1 MKTTMKKTIALIL
14 AALFV
19 LSFAAC
25 GAKDEETPTVK
36 TAVRLATLKGP
47 TGIGTVKLWQEN
59 EAGTAANDYTVTLC
73 AEPTEVMSGM
83 AAGSFDVAA
92 CPLNMASV
100 MYNKLNGNLQILA
113 INTLGTL
120 YMLSAQEVADFSAL
134 KGKTIVTAGQGATPE
149 YVLNYLLEKNGLTDQ
164 VTVEFKS
171 EHAEVATLAAAADA
185 NDQRVFLL
193 PEPNVTS
200 ALLQNKT
207 LKNVLDLS
215 AAFETASG
223 VSLAMGC
230 IVAKKDYVEQNK
242 AAVDAFL
249 TEYKASVEYTVSDLD
264 GTAALCEQYGVIPK
278 AAVAKQAIPRCS
290 ITCKTGAEMQKIALE
305 NLTVLLNADAKSVG
319 GKLPGDDFWYG
330 V

>member
-1 MKTTMKKTIALIL
+1 MKK
-14 AALFV
+14 V
-19 LSFAAC
+19 LSLLLALLLVFSLAAC
-25 GAKDEETPTVK
+25 GAQDTDVPQEK
-36 TAVRLATLKGP
+36 ANIRLATLKGP
-47 TGIGTVKLWQEN
+47 TGIGTVKLMQEN
-59 EAGTAANDYTVTLC
+59 DAGNAANNYTVTLC
-73 AEPTEVMSGM
+73 ADPTEVMSGM
-83 AAGSFDVAA
+83 AAGNFDVAA

-120 YMLSAQEVADFSAL
+120 YMLSTNDLADIGAL
-134 KGKTIVTAGQGATPE
+134 RGKTVVLAGQGATPE
-149 YVLNYLLEKNGLTDQ
+149 YVLNYLLEKNGLKEE

-185 NDQRVFLL
+185 NDARVFLL

-200 ALLQNKT
+200 AMLQNNA

-215 AAFETASG
+215 AAFESTSG

-230 IVAKKDYVEQNK
+230 IVAKKDYVTQNK
-242 AAVDAFL
+242 AAIDAFL
-249 TEYKASVEYTVSDLD
+249 AEYKTSVDFTASDVD
-264 GTAALCEQYGVIPK
+264 GAAALCEQYGVIPK

-290 ITCKTGAEMQKIALE
+290 ITCVTGADMQKIATE
-305 NLTVLLNADAKSVG
+305 NLNVLLNADMKSVG